1 MQLETTAELSF
12 DVTKAIMHTLPL
24 SLYHLFVYYPLL
36 NTLKVNWKAILMLL
50 RAEQSRKT
58 A

>member
-1 MQLETTAELSF
+1 MQLGTTAELSF

-36 NTLKVNWKAILMLL
+36 NTLKVNWKAIFNAIA
-50 RAEQSRKT
+50 RGAKS
-58 A
+58 